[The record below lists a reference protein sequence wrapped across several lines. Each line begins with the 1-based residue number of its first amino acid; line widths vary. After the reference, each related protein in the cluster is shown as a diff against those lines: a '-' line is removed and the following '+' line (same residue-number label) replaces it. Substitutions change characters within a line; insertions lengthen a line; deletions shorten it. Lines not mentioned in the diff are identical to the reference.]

1 MNGDLISQL
10 HKSAQSALEL
20 GNIKKAKKKF
30 EKIIEVDPSN
40 FQSLQA
46 LGILYGVEKNYIN
59 SIKFLEKASKI
70 QPENEEVLYNLGKT
84 YSLQKNYLKAIFF
97 YEKSLKKNPNYFQ
110 ALLNISNCLNAIN
123 NFGGAIKYAT
133 QAQKLSPYS
142 FYPYLN
148 LGAAYRGLRS
158 FDKSLEYFA
167 KAIELND
174 QSFEIYLNLGDL
186 FFDLQQYDKSILSYK
201 KAIELK
207 PDLSEGLLN
216 IGRAFHELGQDCEA
230 VNFLRQAL
238 KINPELNFC
247 ESELLHILM
256 KNYDWKSFKT
266 HHNSI
271 NSRIK
276 QSEAVYFPFAILT
289 FMDDPAIQLQNAKKF
304 SLNLDY
310 NSNKKFEPYSP
321 NTGKLKLGYFSADFH
336 NHATTYLMAE
346 LFELHD
352 KSKFELFCFSYGP
365 QVNDEMQ
372 SRIKASFDHYFDLQN
387 ESDDEI
393 SALSRSLKIN
403 IAIDLKGYTKDA
415 RPGIFFN
422 RAAPIQINYLGYP
435 GTMGSTLYDYLI
447 ADKVLVSQ
455 EYRKYYTENIIF
467 LPNSYQV
474 NDRKRPPSV
483 AKFNRS
489 EMGLPEDAF
498 VFCCFNSS
506 FKITPEIFELW
517 MTILN
522 AVPNSV
528 LWLYQY
534 SENSINNLIIE
545 AHKFNINSSRLIFA
559 KPLSLADHLAR
570 YRCADLFLDT
580 SPYNAH
586 TTASDA
592 LWSDLP
598 ILTLTGES
606 FASRVSASLLSTFGL
621 FELIANSPNDYIT
634 KAINLAKNKED
645 YQIIKSKLSAISNSP
660 LFDTPSFTKNIE
672 SAFLAVQALYEKG
685 NPNNDV
691 YIQ

>member
-30 EKIIEVDPSN
+30 EKIIEADPSN

-84 YSLQKNYLKAIFF
+84 YSLQKNYSKAIFF

-110 ALLNISNCLNAIN
+110 ALSNISNCLNAIN

-133 QAQKLSPYS
+133 QALNLSPYS

-186 FFDLQQYDKSILSYK
+186 FFDLKQYDKSILSYK
-201 KAIELK
+201 RAIELK

-238 KINPELNFC
+238 KIDPELNFC

-256 KNYDWKSFKT
+256 KNCDWKSFKV

-271 NSRIK
+271 SSRIK
-276 QSEAVYFPFAILT
+276 QSKAVYFPFAILT
-289 FMDDPAIQLQNAKKF
+289 FINEPATQLQNAKNF
-304 SLNLDY
+304 SLNLDCT
-310 NSNKKFEPYSP
+310 SKKKFEPYNS

-372 SRIKASFDHYFDLQN
+372 QRIKASFDHYFDLQK
-387 ESDDEI
+387 ESDSEI

-435 GTMGSTLYDYLI
+435 GTMGSSLYDYLI
-447 ADKVLVSQ
+447 ADKVLIPQ
-455 EYRKYYTENIIF
+455 EYRNHYTENIIY

-474 NDRKRPPSV
+474 NDRKRPSSV

-489 EMGLPEDAF
+489 EMGLPEGAF
-498 VFCCFNSS
+498 VFCCFNNS

-545 AHKFNINSSRLIFA
+545 ANKLNVSSSRLIFA
-559 KPLSLADHLAR
+559 KPLPLADHLAR

-592 LWSDLP
+592 LWSGLP
-598 ILTLTGES
+598 ILTLTGVS

-621 FELIANSPNDYIT
+621 FELISNSPSDYIT

-660 LFDTPSFTKNIE
+660 LFDTPSFAKNIE
-672 SAFLAVQALYEKG
+672 SAFLAVQALYEKN